1 MEKPC
6 RKLTKIIKKSMKIH
20 QNSPKI
26 EVRRGPGASWEGS
39 WAHSGAQGC
48 PMDENDA
55 KREMR
60 FPSPGTELETK
71 IHTFPTFWHL
81 FLHLFSE
88 GCLGRLPAGVDFC
101 SIFHRFWTHFGGPG
115 GSKSGQTAIRKPI
128 KKKVNKKVT
137 RVDASK
143 PRRIEILGGGSL

>member
-1 MEKPC
+1 
-6 RKLTKIIKKSMKIH
+6 MKIH

-26 EVRRGPGASWEGS
+26 EVRRGPGGSWEGS
-39 WAHSGAQGC
+39 WAHSGPQGC

-60 FPSPGTELETK
+60 FPSPGTKLETK

-88 GCLGRLPAGVDFC
+88 GCLGRLPGPFLD
-101 SIFHRFWTHFGGPG
+101 RFLIVFW
-115 GSKSGQTAIRKPI
+115 
-128 KKKVNKKVT
+128 
-137 RVDASK
+137 
-143 PRRIEILGGGSL
+143 